1 MKDVIERLMYMQHE
15 LTSSQTEIS
24 VEIRT
29 FQSRLARIEDILL
42 TLRHKL
48 AERFRAA
55 QESEEQLK
63 TTQFKVDDL
72 QDWFYTMASKMN

>member
-1 MKDVIERLMYMQHE
+1 MYMQHE